1 MALWILQMLEQVRTD
16 TPHLL
21 TLLPT
26 GVTDLR
32 FYRVAVASPLSVFR

>member
-1 MALWILQMLEQVRTD
+1 MLEQVRTD
-16 TPHLL
+16 TPRLL

-32 FYRVAVASPLSVFR
+32 FYRVAVCEFTTGIQVKR